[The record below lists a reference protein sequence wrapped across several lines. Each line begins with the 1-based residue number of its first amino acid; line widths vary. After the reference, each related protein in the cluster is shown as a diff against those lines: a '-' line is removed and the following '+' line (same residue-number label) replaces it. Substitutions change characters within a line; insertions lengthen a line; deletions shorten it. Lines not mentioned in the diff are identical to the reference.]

1 MEELVVINNSYLA
14 DQIMFYLDKSN
25 NEFYLSELANVT
37 ELVINFDDIDESIF
51 AVLEELIL
59 LPNLK
64 NLTIRHAFIYNDNF
78 NIFLSLNIKEIVFDN
93 CEFENALLLATLK
106 VNCLSLVNIQ
116 INNYNFISALN
127 NLESLTI
134 INGNVSL
141 DRVNNLVKLKYLN
154 ISFSSVDGNNIILDN
169 LRELHIENTNIDN
182 LEFIRNIK
190 SLRVLSVDNKQYQ
203 KNKKLLDELNYL
215 DLEVIDN
222 IGGNNHE

>member
-1 MEELVVINNSYLA
+1 ME
-14 DQIMFYLDKSN
+14 
-25 NEFYLSELANVT
+25 
-37 ELVINFDDIDESIF
+37 
-51 AVLEELIL
+51 
-59 LPNLK
+59 
-64 NLTIRHAFIYNDNF
+64 
-78 NIFLSLNIKEIVFDN
+78 LNISLKFAPFSRALFALFI
-93 CEFENALLLATLK
+93 EFENALLLATLK